1 MHQQDWHRL
10 ERMSLT
16 AALRIRALRRVYY
29 ILYNPFGSPLQTE
42 SLISF
47 IITSISFVR
56 GHTIGTK
63 PHYSFVLCR
72 CYRQHQPF
80 ERLLS
85 SISTFFLNF
94 LSV

>member
-16 AALRIRALRRVYY
+16 AALLYHT
-29 ILYNPFGSPLQTE
+29 LYNPFGSPLQTE

-47 IITSISFVR
+47 IITSISFVH

-63 PHYSFVLCR
+63 PHYSFVLR
-72 CYRQHQPF
+72 
-80 ERLLS
+80 
-85 SISTFFLNF
+85 
-94 LSV
+94 SVVTAKTNL